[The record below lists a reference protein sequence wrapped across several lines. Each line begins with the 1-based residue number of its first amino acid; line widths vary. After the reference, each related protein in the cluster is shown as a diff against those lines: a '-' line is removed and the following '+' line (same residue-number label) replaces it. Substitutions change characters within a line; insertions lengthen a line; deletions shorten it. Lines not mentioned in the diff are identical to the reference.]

1 MMEKFEGDP
10 EFRETA
16 DSETERQLRAILG
29 WVRDADKLAN
39 FYIQRY
45 EDNLKKDPFFVT
57 MSEEVRQAQLSPDVV
72 TQFEAERVILTGTI
86 KSYCDRLLCC
96 LSWIFD
102 LNYRASYQICAEHGY
117 FDMLLD
123 LLDQYN
129 RDKTMQQKIADKI
142 HDYLAQKII

>member
-1 MMEKFEGDP
+1 
-10 EFRETA
+10 
-16 DSETERQLRAILG
+16 
-29 WVRDADKLAN
+29 
-39 FYIQRY
+39 
-45 EDNLKKDPFFVT
+45 

-72 TQFEAERVILTGTI
+72 VQFEAERVILTGTI